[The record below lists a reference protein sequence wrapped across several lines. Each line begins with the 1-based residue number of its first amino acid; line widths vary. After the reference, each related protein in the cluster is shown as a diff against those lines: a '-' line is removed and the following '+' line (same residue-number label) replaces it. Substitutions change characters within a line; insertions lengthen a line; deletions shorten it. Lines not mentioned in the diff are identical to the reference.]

1 MTDSPLLLVLGGPTA
16 SGKTDLA
23 IQLAQHY
30 KTEIIS
36 ADSRQFYRE
45 MKIGTAAPTPKQLS
59 QARHHFI
66 GHLSISDP
74 YDVAS
79 YEKDALNKISEL
91 FKKYN
96 IVVLTGGSG
105 LFIDAV
111 CMGLDNM
118 PEVEPHIRERV
129 GRMLGEQGISALRN
143 ELQIVDPEY
152 FSQMDQS
159 NPRRLQRALEVYYQ
173 TGRPFSYFRKRQTIP
188 RPFSFIRFVLRPD
201 RLELINRINLRVE
214 HMLTEGLLDEVR
226 RLYPYRHLNALN
238 TVGYKELFE
247 YFDGHVGLETAVN
260 NIKVHTRQYA
270 KRQMTWFR
278 RNKDIIWL
286 DQPDFKAI
294 IGHIADKGRVG

>member
-1 MTDSPLLLVLGGPTA
+1 MTDAPLLLVLGGPTA

-30 KTEIIS
+30 ETEIIS

-45 MKIGTAAPTPKQLS
+45 MPIGTAAPTPKQLS
-59 QARHHFI
+59 QAKHHFI

-79 YEKDALNKISEL
+79 YEKDALNKITEL
-91 FKKYN
+91 FSNHK
-96 IVVLTGGSG
+96 IVILTGGSG

-111 CMGLDNM
+111 CMGLDNI

-129 GRMLGEQGISALRN
+129 GRMLDEQGISALRN
-143 ELQIVDPEY
+143 ELQLVDPEY
-152 FSQMDQS
+152 FSQIDQG

-173 TGRPFSYFRKRQTIP
+173 TGRPFSFFRKRQTIP
-188 RPFSFIRFVLRPD
+188 RPFTFIRFVLRPD

-214 HMLTEGLLDEVR
+214 QMLSEGLLDEAR
-226 RLYPYRHLNALN
+226 RLYPNRHLNALN

-247 YFDGHVGLETAVN
+247 YLDGEVSLETAVN

-286 DQPDFKAI
+286 DKPDYKSI
-294 IGHIADKGRVG
+294 IGHIAGNLRLG